1 MRDGGARRFEAAWAE
16 ARDAFE
22 ALLRAHGIVGGT
34 LLVTH
39 GADVRGRAHYGM
51 ADREAGRPVEAD
63 TIFHWASITKTL
75 TGLAVMQLRDRGRL
89 GLDDALVDHLP
100 ELRAVHN
107 PFGPMEAVTIRHVM
121 SHAAGFRQAT
131 WPWGGDRDW
140 HPHEPAAWAQLAA
153 MLPYTEIHFA
163 PGSRFR
169 YSNLAVVFLGRIIEQ
184 ITGDPYAAY
193 AEKNILRPLGMHR
206 SYFDHTPYHLLPHRA
221 NNYDLVDGVPQPN
234 GLDFHTGVTVS
245 NGGLNAPAADLARYL
260 AFLAGRHAPEVLAR
274 ASLEAM
280 WVPQHPAGADGPYR
294 QFIGL
299 SFFGF
304 EGKGLRVVG
313 HTGSQKGFRA
323 FLYLDPATGAGA
335 AAAVNA
341 TGRGG
346 PPDAM
351 ALLHALRRRLFDTV
365 FP

>member
-1 MRDGGARRFEAAWAE
+1 
-16 ARDAFE
+16 
-22 ALLRAHGIVGGT
+22 
-34 LLVTH
+34 
-39 GADVRGRAHYGM
+39 
-51 ADREAGRPVEAD
+51 
-63 TIFHWASITKTL
+63 
-75 TGLAVMQLRDRGRL
+75 
-89 GLDDALVDHLP
+89 
-100 ELRAVHN
+100 
-107 PFGPMEAVTIRHVM
+107 
-121 SHAAGFRQAT
+121 
-131 WPWGGDRDW
+131 
-140 HPHEPAAWAQLAA
+140 
-153 MLPYTEIHFA
+153 
-163 PGSRFR
+163 
-169 YSNLAVVFLGRIIEQ
+169 
-184 ITGDPYAAY
+184 
-193 AEKNILRPLGMHR
+193 
-206 SYFDHTPYHLLPHRA
+206 
-221 NNYDLVDGVPQPN
+221 
-234 GLDFHTGVTVS
+234 
-245 NGGLNAPAADLARYL
+245 L

-351 ALLHALRRRLFDTV
+351 ALLHILRRRLFDTV
-365 FP
+365 FPFFRGTEGERFV